1 MTSPR
6 TASSRGQIQP
16 VVAML
21 LGAVAI
27 VAFVAAVVVSRPG
40 GVASPVATP
49 TAQPPAVP
57 SAAPSVAPSVVPSAA
72 PNDGSLDV
80 DLVSA
85 SGHDVTL
92 KIHDETGN
100 VVKAVSGTPGDGMS
114 IRWHDADVQNVD
126 ARTIA
131 IKFAGFP
138 RDEVLDLG
146 IGAKNGQY
154 LLTFVQAAPYPHT
167 DAMGEDRI
175 VVLTFDAPVSANDV
189 VVSIL
194 DRTSD

>member
-16 VVAML
+16 LAALL
-21 LGAVAI
+21 LGAVAV
-27 VAFVAAVVVSRPG
+27 VAFVAAVVVSRPAG
-40 GVASPVATP
+40 AASPVASP
-49 TAQPPAVP
+49 TTRP
-57 SAAPSVAPSVVPSAA
+57 SAAPSAAPTVAPSAAPSAA
-72 PNDGSLDV
+72 PNDGSLTIG
-80 DLVSA
+80 LA
-85 SGHDVTL
+85 STSNHDVTL
-92 KIHDETGN
+92 KIHDESGK
-100 VVKAVSGTPGDGMS
+100 VAKAVSGTPGDGMS

-131 IKFAGFP
+131 IKWAAFP
-138 RDEVLDLG
+138 RDEVVDLG
-146 IGAKNGQY
+146 VSAKGGQY

-175 VVLTFDAPVSANDV
+175 LILTFDAPVSANDV

-194 DRTSD
+194 DRTTD

>member
-21 LGAVAI
+21 LGAVAV
-27 VAFVAAVVVSRPG
+27 VAFVAAVVVSRPA
-40 GVASPVATP
+40 GVTSPGASP
-49 TAQPPAVP
+49 TARP
-57 SAAPSVAPSVVPSAA
+57 SAAPSAAPTVAPSAA
-72 PNDGSLDV
+72 PIDGSLTV
-80 DLVSA
+80 GLAST

-92 KIHDETGN
+92 KIHDESGK
-100 VVKAVSGTPGDGMS
+100 VAKAVTGTPGDGMS

-131 IKFAGFP
+131 IKWAAFP
-138 RDEVLDLG
+138 RDEVVDLG
-146 IGAKNGQY
+146 VSAKGSQY

-175 VVLTFDAPVSANDV
+175 LILTFDSPLSANDV

-194 DRTSD
+194 DRTTD

>member
-16 VVAML
+16 LVAML

-27 VAFVAAVVVSRPG
+27 VAFVAAVVVSRPA
-40 GVASPVATP
+40 GVAGPVATP
-49 TAQPPAVP
+49 TAQPSALP

-72 PNDGSLDV
+72 PNDGSLTV
-80 DLVSA
+80 DLA
-85 SGHDVTL
+85 TESGHGVTL
-92 KIHDETGN
+92 KIHDETGK
-100 VVKAVSGTPGDGMS
+100 VAKAVSGTPGDGMS

-138 RDEVLDLG
+138 RDEIVDLG
-146 IGAKNGQY
+146 IDAKNGQY

-175 VVLTFDAPVSANDV
+175 VVLTFEAPVSANDV

>member
-21 LGAVAI
+21 LGAVA
-27 VAFVAAVVVSRPG
+27 VAAFVVAVVVSRPA
-40 GVASPVATP
+40 GVASPVAAP
-49 TAQPPAVP
+49 TARP
-57 SAAPSVAPSVVPSAA
+57 SAAPSAAPTVAPSAA
-72 PNDGSLDV
+72 PNDGSLTV
-80 DLVSA
+80 GLAST

-92 KIHDETGN
+92 KIHDESGK
-100 VVKAVSGTPGDGMS
+100 VAKAVSGTPGDGMS

>member
-16 VVAML
+16 LVAILLGVVA
-21 LGAVAI
+21 V
-27 VAFVAAVVVSRPG
+27 VAFVAAVVVSRPA
-40 GVASPVATP
+40 GVASPVASP
-49 TAQPPAVP
+49 TARP
-57 SAAPSVAPSVVPSAA
+57 SAAPSAAPSISPSAA
-72 PNDGSLDV
+72 PNDGSLTV
-80 DLVSA
+80 SLASA

-92 KIHDETGN
+92 KIHDESGK
-100 VVKAVSGTPGDGMS
+100 VAKAVSGAPGDGMS

-138 RDEVLDLG
+138 RDEVVDLG
-146 IGAKNGQY
+146 IDAKGGQY

-175 VVLTFDAPVSANDV
+175 VILTFDAPVSANDV

-194 DRTSD
+194 DRTVD